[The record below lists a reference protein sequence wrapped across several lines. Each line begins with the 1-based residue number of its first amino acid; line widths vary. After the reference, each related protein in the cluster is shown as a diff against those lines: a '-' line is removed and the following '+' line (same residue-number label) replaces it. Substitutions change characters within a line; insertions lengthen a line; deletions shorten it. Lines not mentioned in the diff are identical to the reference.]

1 MLKNYVSVFY
11 RIFKF
16 AKCFVSCIYRCIV
29 LIKIYKDLY
38 GKWLKKSAVM
48 NFKLQCFTAF

>member
-1 MLKNYVSVFY
+1 MLKIYVAVFY

-38 GKWLKKSAVM
+38 EKWLKKSAVK